1 MCQARKARL
10 DQSGEDCQNEQELAQ
25 GRENTLLA
33 QSHQELQEH
42 NKQKRAA
49 NDAGLLEW
57 KTADTELP
65 SPLSVDRNESLR
77 A

>member
-1 MCQARKARL
+1 M
-10 DQSGEDCQNEQELAQ
+10 
-25 GRENTLLA
+25 A
-33 QSHQELQEH
+33 QSPQELQEH